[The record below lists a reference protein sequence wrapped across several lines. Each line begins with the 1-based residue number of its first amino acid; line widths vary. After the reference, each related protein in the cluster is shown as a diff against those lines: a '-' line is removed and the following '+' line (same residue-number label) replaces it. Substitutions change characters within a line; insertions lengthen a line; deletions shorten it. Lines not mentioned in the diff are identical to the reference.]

1 MKGFRFALFLA
12 TVLCLTAFAAAFTS
26 MYCPG
31 GTPRGCEDRQD
42 SVSAARLPDS
52 LRVTLQQ
59 KLESD
64 TGLVFWGVQKDFKT
78 LAYMKFHH
86 GLAQSWSHEAITQEQ
101 EREFF
106 AWYNEQENAIR
117 SKMDSVP
124 EDLRQAFMDAIGKTI
139 YALVETEYRIKKVYD
154 RKSRSWV
161 NPREGEETLTRHFLA
176 HIGPVIETN
185 PPRLLAEIGL
195 EYVDTKA
202 ERIFFED
209 GHSRVI
215 DEDEFKS
222 LDLYLKKDGYY
233 LPNHYRI
240 EISKDM
246 SPVYKQG
253 IVNAIG
259 AGDKEAVRANM
270 AALDTFLVYAN
281 GRFFYSAPS
290 PVSCDTKRLLSVY
303 LQTFEDNMECDAD
316 RDRGNSEG
324 DRVIRSLAIDS
335 ARAMLKSGE
344 LERLLAG
351 FSASDRAFWRV
362 VVSSLSIKDQDKLN
376 ELVEA
381 NADSIKKIE
390 QRNFVTKLYSGVGI
404 GITIQMGMGFGET
417 FGLGD
422 TYHYIEHPFTF
433 DITLEFFYNRFGGGY
448 NGRFLSSK
456 KFDGDKFQ
464 SLYLLDIYAGYRT
477 FSLSH
482 LENFVYVG
490 PTIIFS
496 DLMEKDNQEPL
507 ESSVGVGFHFGTAF
521 DFYFT
526 RYSKRGQLRL
536 GLRLFASVS
545 NYYTDVVKGSDGGTV
560 SVTLTPLLQYYENRD
575 TKYGER

>member
-31 GTPRGCEDRQD
+31 GTPRGCEDQRD

-78 LAYMKFHH
+78 LAQMKFHH
-86 GLAQSWSHEAITQEQ
+86 GLNQSWSHEAITQEQ

-124 EDLRQAFMDAIGKTI
+124 EDLRQAFTDAIGKTI
-139 YALVETEYRIKKVYD
+139 YALVEAEYRIKKVYD

-195 EYVDTKA
+195 EYVDSRE

-222 LDLYLKKDGYY
+222 LDSYLKKDGYY

-259 AGDKEAVRANM
+259 AGDKEAVRANL

-390 QRNFVTKLYSGVGI
+390 QRNFVAKLYSGVGI

>member
-1 MKGFRFALFLA
+1 MKGSRFALFLA
-12 TVLCLTAFAAAFTS
+12 TVLCLTAFAAAFS
-26 MYCPG
+26 MRYCPG
-31 GTPRGCEDRQD
+31 GTPRGCEDQQD
-42 SVSAARLPDS
+42 SVSASRLPDS
-52 LRVTLQQ
+52 LRMTLQQ
-59 KLESD
+59 KIESD
-64 TGLVFWGVQKDFKT
+64 TGLVFWGVQEYSDAIAIEKNRNGLIDSW
-78 LAYMKFHH
+78 FHDTISTEWKNAF
-86 GLAQSWSHEAITQEQ
+86 LSWC
-101 EREFF
+101 
-106 AWYNEQENAIR
+106 NEQRDAAHHKLESA
-117 SKMDSVP
+117 P
-124 EDLRQAFMDAIGKTI
+124 EDLKQAYIAASGNTI
-139 YALVETEYRIKKVYD
+139 YALVQSTYVIKKIFD
-154 RKSRSWV
+154 RKTRTWIA
-161 NPREGEETLTRHFLA
+161 PREGAETLTRFSLVHR
-176 HIGPVIETN
+176 GPVVETD
-185 PPRLLAEIGL
+185 PPGL
-195 EYVDTKA
+195 FADISLENVHPKL

-222 LDLYLKKDGYY
+222 LDSFLKKDGYY

-259 AGDKEAVRANM
+259 AGDKDAVRANL
-270 AALDTFLVYAN
+270 AALDTFLVYAD
-281 GRFFYSAPS
+281 GRFFYSSPS

-303 LQTFEDNMECDAD
+303 LQTFEDNMECDAE
-316 RDRGNSEG
+316 RGRGNSEE

-344 LERLLAG
+344 LERALSGL
-351 FSASDRAFWRV
+351 SASDRAFWRV
-362 VVSSLSIKDQDKLN
+362 LVSSLTIKDQEKLN

-381 NADSIKKIE
+381 NADSVKKIE
-390 QRNFVTKLYSGVGI
+390 QRNFVTNLYSGVGI
-404 GITIQMGMGFGET
+404 GWTVQIGMGLGAT

-422 TYHYIEHPFTF
+422 TYHYIDHPFTF
-433 DITLEFFYNRFGGGY
+433 DVSLEFFYNKYGGGY

-464 SLYLLDIYAGYRT
+464 SIFLWDLYAGYRT

-507 ESSVGVGFHFGTAF
+507 ESNVGVGIHFGTAF

-526 RYSKRGQLRL
+526 KYSKRGQLRL

-545 NYYTDVVKGSDGGTV
+545 NYYTDVVKGSDGGTLTL
-560 SVTLTPLLQYYENRD
+560 TLTPLLQYYELREK
-575 TKYGER
+575 KYGER